1 MNENIETVITDE
13 ENVTDEATKVTQN
26 TDVTDTEADSMDT
39 ATVEEAPIS
48 KPDNSD
54 GDGDTLESLRRKI
67 EELQGQLEAKRKEQD
82 TILSELGEFN
92 RLFPNIS
99 ARSLPQEVWSRVESG
114 LPLSAAY
121 ALYAREEDLR
131 REHAGEIN
139 KRNLSLSAGGLGKE
153 VSCEYFSPDEVRKM
167 TRKEVHDN
175 YQKIKNSMKFWR

>member
-13 ENVTDEATKVTQN
+13 ENAIGETPKLTQD
-26 TDVTDTEADSMDT
+26 TDVADTEADDT
-39 ATVEEAPIS
+39 DTEPEEEAPIIE
-48 KPDNSD
+48 PDNS
-54 GDGDTLESLRRKI
+54 DTLESLRRRI
-67 EELQGQLEAKRKEQD
+67 EELQGQLEAKQKEQD

-99 ARSLPQEVWSRVESG
+99 ARSLPREVWSRVESG